1 MKGKSRSR
9 SRGPLQ
15 NGGGGR
21 GRGRDRSAGGL
32 RRVASAGSIMRRSRS
47 RSGVRRLPGLGHGAQ
62 DTASKLI
69 ISNLDVG
76 VSDSDIQELF
86 AEFGV
91 LKSAALHYDRNG
103 RSLGTADVVYERLA
117 DSVKGAFYRYFITPS
132 NFLPLQP

>member
-1 MKGKSRSR
+1 MS
-9 SRGPLQ
+9 
-15 NGGGGR
+15 
-21 GRGRDRSAGGL
+21 
-32 RRVASAGSIMRRSRS
+32 ASACKFVLCPQFR
-47 RSGVRRLPGLGHGAQ
+47 PGPGHGAQ

-117 DSVKGAFYRYFITPS
+117 DSVKGDFYCYFITPF
-132 NFLPLQP
+132 NFLPWQP

>member
-1 MKGKSRSR
+1 M
-9 SRGPLQ
+9 
-15 NGGGGR
+15 
-21 GRGRDRSAGGL
+21 
-32 RRVASAGSIMRRSRS
+32 ASAGSIMRRSRS

-62 DTASKLI
+62 ETASKLI

-117 DSVKGAFYRYFITPS
+117 DSVKGAFYCYFITPS
-132 NFLPLQP
+132 NFSPLQP

>member
-1 MKGKSRSR
+1 M
-9 SRGPLQ
+9 
-15 NGGGGR
+15 
-21 GRGRDRSAGGL
+21 
-32 RRVASAGSIMRRSRS
+32 ASAGSIMRRSRS
-47 RSGVRRLPGLGHGAQ
+47 RSGVRRLPGLGAQ

-117 DSVKGAFYRYFITPS
+117 DSVKGALYSSYLYLQCSHYFCHGS
-132 NFLPLQP
+132 HEAV

>member
-1 MKGKSRSR
+1 M
-9 SRGPLQ
+9 
-15 NGGGGR
+15 
-21 GRGRDRSAGGL
+21 
-32 RRVASAGSIMRRSRS
+32 ASAGSIMRRSRS

-117 DSVKGAFYRYFITPS
+117 DSVKGALYRYLFFHVLTS
-132 NFLPLQP
+132 N

>member
-1 MKGKSRSR
+1 M
-9 SRGPLQ
+9 
-15 NGGGGR
+15 
-21 GRGRDRSAGGL
+21 
-32 RRVASAGSIMRRSRS
+32 ASAGSIMRRSRS
-47 RSGVRRLPGLGHGAQ
+47 RSGVRRLPGLGAQ

-117 DSVKGAFYRYFITPS
+117 DSVKGKGARYT
-132 NFLPLQP
+132 NYLYLQCFNYFRHGSHEAV

>member
-1 MKGKSRSR
+1 
-9 SRGPLQ
+9 
-15 NGGGGR
+15 
-21 GRGRDRSAGGL
+21 
-32 RRVASAGSIMRRSRS
+32 MRRSRS

-117 DSVKGAFYRYFITPS
+117 DSVKGALYSSYLYLQCSHYFCHGS
-132 NFLPLQP
+132 HEAV